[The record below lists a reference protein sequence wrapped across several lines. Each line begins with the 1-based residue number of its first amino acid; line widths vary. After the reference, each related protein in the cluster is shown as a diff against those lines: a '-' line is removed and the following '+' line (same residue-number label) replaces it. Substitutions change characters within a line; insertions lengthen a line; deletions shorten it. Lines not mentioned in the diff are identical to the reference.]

1 MGTKTFEVTETD
13 WESEVI
19 NSNTPVLVD
28 FWAEWCAPCK
38 MLDPVLDDIATE
50 YDGKLRVVKID
61 ADANPDIAMRYGV
74 MGLPTMILFKGGEE
88 KDRLSS
94 FKPKDKI
101 MGKFGEYL

>member
-1 MGTKTFEVTETD
+1 MGTKTFEVNETD

-88 KDRLSS
+88 MDRLSS

>member
-13 WESEVI
+13 WESEVL

-74 MGLPTMILFKGGEE
+74 MGLPTMILFKDGEE

>member
-1 MGTKTFEVTETD
+1 MGTKTFEVNETD
-13 WESEVI
+13 WDNEVI
-19 NSNTPVLVD
+19 NANTPVLVD

-74 MGLPTMILFKGGEE
+74 MGLPTMILFKDGEE

-101 MGKFGEYL
+101 MG